1 VIRLTDMRGSR
12 SEPTLDPRARLLRRV
27 QGAAIWS
34 ACALAGVAFAQGS
47 TATPVAA
54 SSVAAGVGAA
64 SVPSP
69 ATSTAPFTNE
79 VEGALVRTLEILRD
93 GGIKPALREIDSVL
107 AKNPNFRLG
116 HMLRGDLLMA
126 KAGAPVALSGPI
138 EARTP
143 PEAAT
148 NIANLQHEA
157 RVRLTRYFDAPPED
171 GLPTALL
178 QLAPHHEHA
187 ILVDVERSRLYVFR
201 NVDGMPQRVIDFYTT
216 IGKRGSEKARE
227 GDQKTPLGV
236 YHITSAVA
244 KERLTDFYGPGAFP
258 INFPNDVDRRL
269 GRTGSGIWIHGTPPD
284 TYSRPPWA
292 SDGCVVL
299 TNDDFRKLVPFVDPG
314 TTPVVIAPTV
324 EWQPTQEWLAFRDS
338 FGTQL
343 SKWKQDWES
352 LNMDSYLSHYSSRFD
367 AEGKDLREWSTHKR
381 RVNAQKS
388 FVKVEIRNLSVF
400 EYTSALNQPSMMM
413 VTFDQDYRS
422 SNNNTRMKKRQ
433 YWQREDGRWKIIF
446 EGSAS

>member
-1 VIRLTDMRGSR
+1 M
-12 SEPTLDPRARLLRRV
+12 PTLRA
-27 QGAAIWS
+27 AAMYAAS
-34 ACALAGVAFAQGS
+34 ALGCTAFAQGS
-47 TATPVAA
+47 TAAPAAA
-54 SSVAAGVGAA
+54 SSVAAGVGAT
-64 SVPSP
+64 SVPSA
-69 ATSTAPFTNE
+69 ATSTAPFANE

-93 GGIKPALREIDSVL
+93 GGIKPALREIENVL

-126 KAGAPVALSGPI
+126 KAGSPVALSGPV

-143 PEAAT
+143 PQAAT
-148 NIANLQHEA
+148 NITNLQHEA
-157 RVRLTRYFDAPPED
+157 RVRLGRYFDAPPED
-171 GLPTALL
+171 ALPTALL
-178 QLAPHHEHA
+178 QLAPNHEHA
-187 ILVDVERSRLYVFR
+187 ILVDIERSRLYVFR
-201 NVDGMPQRVIDFYTT
+201 NVDGKPQRVIDFYTT

-236 YHITSAVA
+236 YHITSTVA

-258 INFPNDVDRRL
+258 INFPNDIDRKL

-324 EWQPTQEWLAFRDS
+324 EWQPTQEWLAFRES

-343 SKWKQDWES
+343 NKWKQDWES
-352 LNMDSYLSHYSSRFD
+352 LNMDSYLAHYSTRFD
-367 AEGKDLREWSTHKR
+367 AEGKDFREWSSHKR

-400 EYTSALNQPSMMM
+400 EYNSALNQPPMMM
-413 VTFDQDYRS
+413 VTFDQDYKS